1 MSNGRA
7 FDEDI
12 AEVVVQAAHDG
23 VISYDEIVKVVRAQA
38 PLREEEARE
47 QGAGE
52 EEIERE
58 RWRWGRFQKSSIT
71 AWKRR
76 NPEFEAA
83 LMAAEEQA
91 ALEQIPEILKLGELA
106 MAIGEN
112 RGLEGEERMSTA
124 ERKTRLK
131 ALDMKM
137 KSQMWAVT
145 MRLSKRKRF
154 NEAAPG
160 PPPATLPRMP
170 ANPRFQLGPRP
181 EGGSDVN

>member
-1 MSNGRA
+1 MPNGRA

-12 AEVVVQAAHDG
+12 AEVVIQAAHDG
-23 VISYDEIVKVVRAQA
+23 VISYEEIVKLVRLQA
-38 PLREEEARE
+38 PLREEELRE
-47 QGAGE
+47 QGASE

-71 AWKRR
+71 KWKMT
-76 NPEFEAA
+76 NPEFEAD

-112 RGLEGEERMSTA
+112 RGLADEERMSTA

-145 MRLSKRKRF
+145 MRLGKRRRYH
-154 NEAAPG
+154 EATPG
-160 PPPATLPRMP
+160 QQPTTLPRMP